1 MPVPCEPVWG
11 CVYTGAAR
19 TLCCQTTAGSFIL
32 AFAKWEVSFRSG
44 IKAFLNGEPGVCGKV
59 VTAGAL
65 ILVLISDRSPNP
77 ISILPGSGLSELGAL
92 QHSPACGAEDRQG
105 LVCEPELWWVLHE
118 PPQLWGNRG
127 EDAHVKHCFCLSY
140 SNFGCSAVWC
150 WCCSGVLRCCS
161 SLPGVRALGSVS
173 KPQAFLGLGVFSSPG
188 RGGRVSWGWCGALRA
203 GSIPLLLA
211 LLSLGLLWA
220 RKPSAHTND

>member
-11 CVYTGAAR
+11 CVYTGAAH

-44 IKAFLNGEPGVCGKV
+44 IKAFPSGEPGVCGKV
-59 VTAGAL
+59 VAAGAL

-118 PPQLWGNRG
+118 APSSGGIMERMLMC
-127 EDAHVKHCFCLSY
+127 KHCFCLSY
-140 SNFGCSAVWC
+140 SNFGC
-150 WCCSGVLRCCS
+150 
-161 SLPGVRALGSVS
+161 
-173 KPQAFLGLGVFSSPG
+173 
-188 RGGRVSWGWCGALRA
+188 
-203 GSIPLLLA
+203 
-211 LLSLGLLWA
+211 
-220 RKPSAHTND
+220 